1 MPVHSEFRQ
10 PRISSSSA
18 IASKRSVRSLTRRSR
33 RHVQRPCPLARLLE
47 ARLDRVPVDPA
58 VLHLE
63 LVRELVDLAQG
74 GARCEPERHRL
85 LPPPGLLAG
94 VDLRELLVRRR
105 DRAGMLEGLA
115 LPLLPEDLVDHYAAS
130 ASTTRST
137 HATSSRESRR
147 NASRSA
153 DAGPRPVTT
162 ARSFSQSGSV

>member
-18 IASKRSVRSLTRRSR
+18 IASRRSVRSLIGGARG
-33 RHVQRPCPLARLLE
+33 HVQCPRSFTRLGK
-47 ARLDRVPVDPA
+47 ARLDRIAVDSP

-63 LVRELVDLAQG
+63 LVGELVDLVDRVSWDQ
-74 GARCEPERHRL
+74 PERDRL
-85 LPPPGLLAG
+85 LSAG
-94 VDLRELLVRRR
+94 VLLSCVDLGEGFVWRRHG
-105 DRAGMLEGLA
+105 ACVLER
-115 LPLLPEDLVDHYAAS
+115 LPLSLLPEDLEDHAAS

-137 HATSSRESRR
+137 QATSSRARRR

-153 DAGPRPVTT
+153 DAGPCPVTT